1 MLDIKLKLDKIVSA
15 IEDKK
20 GMDIKVYP
28 MEGKTPFYDYSILCT
43 GSSKRNISAIVD
55 AVKDNLDVV
64 KSVEGLEDSEWVL
77 IDGEDIIV
85 NIFTKEAR
93 EYYELDGFYGEI

>member
-1 MLDIKLKLDKIVSA
+1 
-15 IEDKK
+15 
-20 GMDIKVYP
+20 